1 MSKFSRRTGVMIN
14 GLTMAWYSNEGGRQ
28 VTRWQLR
35 QTSAAL
41 HAVRLSSWVS
51 SCTHSIAGSSDTER
65 MARTDCA
72 QDECKSE
79 SLIINAPPCTSA
91 LTVAEKPWRTGKKEK
106 GKTG

>member
-1 MSKFSRRTGVMIN
+1 MSSRSVPVE
-14 GLTMAWYSNEGGRQ
+14 AVYCQGRSSE
-28 VTRWQLR
+28 V
-35 QTSAAL
+35 SS
-41 HAVRLSSWVS
+41 AVRLSSWVS